1 MRSRHV
7 LLTAAGLHM
16 VTETALAPFYPAL
29 FRAAFGVHDLAATG
43 WFVGLSRVAA
53 ILALP
58 LWGLATRRWRMEN
71 LVLCGQSVAVVLT
84 GCLALAPSWAVFT
97 AIGVALVAAKAV
109 VLLAYPVT
117 AGTHP
122 DGLLS
127 GVRQYVAV
135 LQVAIVAASGL
146 GAVIVSTPD
155 PTHALPLLAVAE
167 GVLLVVCAVALR
179 SRQATNEQ
187 TTVEAAD
194 VVPLA
199 ARVVLPTAVLVLGFH
214 LAGNVVRPYFTE
226 YSAEAGFSE
235 MAGAL
240 LFVIAHLAALLA
252 VKRAR
257 TRPPGLVV
265 PFAVAA
271 AGLVLQAVTADPL
284 LLVLGRAVFGA
295 GLGLGQVALDVRV
308 LTTTRGSEA
317 VYGLVAAAQ
326 HTGLLTAPLIATV
339 GATRDLAVPLAT
351 GAGLFAVL
359 AITTA
364 LFSTTLFH
372 PRSSEVSDVPVRP
385 R

>member
-16 VTETALAPFYPAL
+16 VTETALAPFYPEL

-43 WFVGLSRVAA
+43 WFVGLSRIAA

-58 LWGLATRRWRMEN
+58 LWGLATRRWRMEH
-71 LVLCGQSVAVVLT
+71 LVLCGQSIAVVLT

-109 VLLAYPVT
+109 VLLAYPAT
-117 AGTHP
+117 ARTHP
-122 DGLLS
+122 EGLLS

-135 LQVAIVAASGL
+135 LQIAIVAASGL
-146 GAVIVSTPD
+146 GALIVSAPD
-155 PTHALPLLAVAE
+155 PTQALPLLAVVE

-179 SRQATNEQ
+179 SRRATGEE
-187 TTVEAAD
+187 TTVKPAD
-194 VVPLA
+194 VVPLT

-226 YSAEAGFSE
+226 YSSEAGFSE
-235 MAGAL
+235 FAGAL
-240 LFVIAHLAALLA
+240 LFVVAHLAALVA
-252 VKRAR
+252 VKQVR

-284 LLVLGRAVFGA
+284 LLALGRAVFGA

-317 VYGLVAAAQ
+317 VYGLIAAAQ
-326 HTGLLTAPLIATV
+326 HTALLSAPLIATA
-339 GATRDLAVPLAT
+339 GATWDLAVPLAT

-359 AITTA
+359 AVTTA
-364 LFSTTLFH
+364 LVPTTLFH
-372 PRSSEVSDVPVRP
+372 PRSSEVSDVPVRT